1 MIIIAYG
8 ANLDS
13 RYGNPAQTFD
23 AVLKEFK
30 HHGLVVVAQSSLYD
44 TSPVGTSNDQPS
56 YTNAVMAVD
65 TDLPP
70 HDLLKTLLDIEARLG
85 RERTYQNAP
94 RPVDLDIIDYHG
106 QIINN
111 DPDLILPHPRMQD
124 RKFVLV
130 PLRDICP
137 EWAHPVLGDDIDDLI
152 ASTPADQIIK
162 KIKGDSRKDTEDSQ
176 RAQCNNL

>member
-30 HHGLVVVAQSSLYD
+30 HHGLMVVAQSPLYD
-44 TSPVGTSNDQPS
+44 TSPVGTSDGQPS

-65 TDLPP
+65 TVLNPQ
-70 HDLLKTLLDIEARLG
+70 DLLKTLLDIEVCLG

-111 DPDLILPHPRMQD
+111 NPDLILPHPRMHD
-124 RKFVLV
+124 RKLVLV
-130 PLRDICP
+130 PLRNIAP
-137 EWAHPVLGDDIDDLI
+137 GWVHPVLGDDIDDLI
-152 ASTPADQIIK
+152 VSTPADQQIE
-162 KIKGDSRKDTEDSQ
+162 KIS
-176 RAQCNNL
+176 